1 MHSKAELL
9 VEDLEK
15 EAAALKIK
23 PQLLQRRMRKWGM
36 EVGGVRRRPRMATDA
51 HG

>member
-9 VEDLEK
+9 AEDLEK

-23 PQLLQRRMRKWGM
+23 PQLLQLRMRKWGM
-36 EVGGVRRRPRMATDA
+36 VGGVRRRPRMATDA